1 MTQVESMDLGTLRA
15 QVKGV
20 VALAGEPGFD
30 DACNLWNGDIS
41 RRPQVVVRCTS
52 TDDVVNAL
60 AYARDQ
66 RLEVSIRG
74 GGHSFAG
81 FAIAENGL
89 MIDLTLMKKV
99 TIDVEGRRA
108 VCQGGVTWA
117 ELDGPAQEH
126 GLATPG
132 GFISHTGIAGL
143 TLGGGL
149 GWLGRYAG
157 LSVDNLLGAEV
168 VTADGRVVRANKD
181 ENPELFWAL
190 RGGGGNFGVV
200 TELEYRLHPVGPMV
214 NLGLFFFAPDQGGE
228 MLRFARDYVRDL
240 PDESGAFIAGLNAP
254 PEDFVPDEWKL
265 QPGFALLVMGLGSP
279 EEHAKLVAPITEALQ
294 PVFQLVTPIPFVALQ
309 QMFDASSPWGILGYE
324 KAVHLEELSDAAID
338 VIAEFQ
344 PKKTSPMSFMPM
356 FVMGGAFARVPE
368 DATAFGGKRTTGFVM
383 NMVAITDD
391 PAVLA
396 KDRQWVQDY
405 WAAMVPH
412 SAGVGAYINF
422 MAEPNEERV
431 RNAYGTDKYA
441 RLVKVKAAFD
451 PDNVFHHNANIKPA

>member
-1 MTQVESMDLGTLRA
+1 MRRSHSRTRDGRTHMTQVESMDLGTLRA

-168 VTADGRVVRANKD
+168 VTADGRVVRANPD

-228 MLRFARDYVRDL
+228 MLRFARDYVRD
-240 PDESGAFIAGLNAP
+240 
-254 PEDFVPDEWKL
+254 
-265 QPGFALLVMGLGSP
+265 
-279 EEHAKLVAPITEALQ
+279 
-294 PVFQLVTPIPFVALQ
+294 
-309 QMFDASSPWGILGYE
+309 
-324 KAVHLEELSDAAID
+324 
-338 VIAEFQ
+338 
-344 PKKTSPMSFMPM
+344 
-356 FVMGGAFARVPE
+356 
-368 DATAFGGKRTTGFVM
+368 
-383 NMVAITDD
+383 
-391 PAVLA
+391 
-396 KDRQWVQDY
+396 
-405 WAAMVPH
+405 
-412 SAGVGAYINF
+412 
-422 MAEPNEERV
+422 
-431 RNAYGTDKYA
+431 
-441 RLVKVKAAFD
+441 
-451 PDNVFHHNANIKPA
+451 